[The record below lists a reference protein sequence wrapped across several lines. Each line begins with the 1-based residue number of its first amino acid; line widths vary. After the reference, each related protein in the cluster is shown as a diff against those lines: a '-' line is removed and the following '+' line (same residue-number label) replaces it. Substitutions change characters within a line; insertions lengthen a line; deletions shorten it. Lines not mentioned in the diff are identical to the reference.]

1 MITSARPLPHCLA
14 NKPVEAAFPSPKT
27 MPFGENQFHIFPPFS
42 YRGPDVR
49 HRCAK
54 GFSVLVRFVAERMH
68 MHMGMSVRRRGVR
81 EMLPLNRQVFGR
93 GLRQEVP
100 VVGNDDTGR
109 GKGFQD
115 ADDPLPGFRIQPV
128 GGLVEQQGFPAPSQG
143 P

>member
-1 MITSARPLPHCLA
+1 
-14 NKPVEAAFPSPKT
+14 
-27 MPFGENQFHIFPPFS
+27 
-42 YRGPDVR
+42 
-49 HRCAK
+49 
-54 GFSVLVRFVAERMH
+54 

-128 GGLVEQQGFPAPSQG
+128 GGLVEQQGFRLHHKDRSQRNQFLLAPGQAVRQPVFEPGQPSRSSVDAARSRASS
-143 P
+143 